1 MRKKRN
7 TNIIEDYML
16 VCEVID
22 DFIEDTG
29 YELKPI
35 DREVE
40 VGDLFDVDEETGC
53 LINYGPT
60 DDIVNTDEFKEWFL
74 SQIEK
79 GDY

>member
-7 TNIIEDYML
+7 TTTIEDNIILMNA
-16 VCEVID
+16 ID

-29 YELKPI
+29 YKLKPI
-35 DREVE
+35 ARDVE
-40 VGDLFDVDEETGC
+40 PGDLFDVDEETGY

-60 DDIVNTDEFKEWFL
+60 DDIVNKDEFKGWFL